1 MAQGDWLCDA
11 CAAGAPPPRRARALT
26 AVDKFLA
33 GRLGLA
39 RVEGFWARGGGP
51 PMVDLRWFLRPED
64 LHTGRLVRCSLPV
77 LPSVHAGRWACGD
90 GRLWYACAGA
100 CGPAPAHRPV

>member
-1 MAQGDWLCDA
+1 MRRLPLDAPSRSLLDLLEYVASAQGDWLCDA

-39 RVEGFWARGGGP
+39 RVEGFWARGDGP
-51 PMVDLRWFLRPED
+51 PMVDLRWLLRPED
-64 LHTGRLVRCSLPV
+64 LHTGRLVCCSLLRAAIP
-77 LPSVHAGRWACGD
+77 L
-90 GRLWYACAGA
+90 
-100 CGPAPAHRPV
+100 